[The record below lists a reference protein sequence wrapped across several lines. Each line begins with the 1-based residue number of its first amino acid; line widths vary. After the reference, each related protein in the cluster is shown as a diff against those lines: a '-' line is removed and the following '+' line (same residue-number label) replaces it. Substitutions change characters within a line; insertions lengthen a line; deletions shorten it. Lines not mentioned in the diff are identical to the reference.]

1 MEESKEKRKC
11 FIITPIGENGSRTFR
26 DAKGVI
32 ESSIRPVLIKYGF
45 KDIKPAYE
53 IKESGMIG
61 NQIIERILYD
71 DLVVANLTGV
81 NPNVMYELAIR
92 HVISKPIIHI
102 CERNTMLPFDIKDF
116 RTIFYDN
123 DMLGAKELE
132 MELEKYVREI
142 DFTKEYN
149 DNPICNG
156 TDKVKNIFANYK
168 NVGNSDILIRM
179 QSNDEQMKN
188 FTNRFVSEIPD
199 LSVSGYKKVENTF
212 LIYVNNSGRRNFLDL
227 SLRLKEISSKI
238 GIKVFFVDDLKC

>member
-1 MEESKEKRKC
+1 MAKEKRC

-32 ESSIRPVLIKYGF
+32 ESSIRPVLTRHGF

-81 NPNVMYELAIR
+81 NPNVMYELATR

-102 CERNTMLPFDIKDF
+102 CDRNTVLPFDIKDC

-123 DMLGAKELE
+123 DMLGAKELAE
-132 MELEKYVREI
+132 EFEKYVVEI

-149 DNPICNG
+149 DNPICNK
-156 TDKVKNIFANYK
+156 TEKIKNIF
-168 NVGNSDILIRM
+168 VETVELGNSDILIRM
-179 QSNDEQMKN
+179 QATDLQLKN
-188 FTNRFVSEIPD
+188 ILKRIKTNFSGV
-199 LSVSGYKKVENTF
+199 LVSGYKKVGDIF
-212 LIYVNNSGRRNFLDL
+212 LIYIMNRRCQEFVDL
-227 SLRLKEISSKI
+227 SLELKEVCGSC
-238 GIKVFFVDDLKC
+238 GVNVFFIDDLKNS